1 MEMTEEFIEISR
13 EKRSL
18 WDIKSKISKEMNAKL
33 RSYEVKQTNMEGKY
47 VLFTLLNKQEPTHEM
62 CSLNIS
68 EPEVLK

>member
-1 MEMTEEFIEISR
+1 MEMTEEFVEISR

-47 VLFTLLNKQEPTHEM
+47 VSFTLLNKQEPTREM

>member
-1 MEMTEEFIEISR
+1 
-13 EKRSL
+13 
-18 WDIKSKISKEMNAKL
+18 MNAKL

-62 CSLNIS
+62 CFLNIS